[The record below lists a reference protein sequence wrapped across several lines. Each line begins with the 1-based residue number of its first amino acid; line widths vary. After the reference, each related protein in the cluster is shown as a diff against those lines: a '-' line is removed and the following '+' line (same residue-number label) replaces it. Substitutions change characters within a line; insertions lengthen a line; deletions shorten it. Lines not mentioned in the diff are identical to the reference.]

1 MGLQFPRRLRLR
13 NRTFFKQV
21 YEQGRFLS
29 NQLITVHFF
38 PHPGHVHRIGFTAGK
53 RLGNAVVRNRCK
65 RRMKECYRLFR
76 EEVPEE
82 FDMIL
87 VARKGIIDAEWNNVV
102 AAYRDLLRRARLVI
116 SKNG

>member
-1 MGLQFPRRLRLR
+1 
-13 NRTFFKQV
+13 
-21 YEQGRFLS
+21 
-29 NQLITVHFF
+29 
-38 PHPGHVHRIGFTAGK
+38 
-53 RLGNAVVRNRCK
+53 
-65 RRMKECYRLFR
+65 MKECYRLFR

-87 VARKGIIDAEWNNVV
+87 VARKGIIDAEWNKVV